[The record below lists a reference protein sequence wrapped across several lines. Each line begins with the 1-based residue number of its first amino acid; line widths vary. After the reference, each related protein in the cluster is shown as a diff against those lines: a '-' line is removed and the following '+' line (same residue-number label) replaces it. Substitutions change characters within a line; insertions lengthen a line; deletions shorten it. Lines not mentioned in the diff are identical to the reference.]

1 MHQMHPKSH
10 LALAHVIEYE
20 AFAIRC
26 VEAQVVVEVKMLHR
40 KSIAPAIIQHYLNP
54 WVYEVESA
62 LAAMWGMNTLL

>member
-26 VEAQVVVEVKMLHR
+26 VEAQVVVEVKMLRR
-40 KSIAPAIIQHYLNP
+40 KSNVREIVQHYLNQL
-54 WVYEVESA
+54 VYEVESA
-62 LAAMWGMNTLL
+62 LAATWGMNTLL

>member
-1 MHQMHPKSH
+1 MHQRHPKSH

-40 KSIAPAIIQHYLNP
+40 KSNVREIVQHYLNQL
-54 WVYEVESA
+54 VYEVESA